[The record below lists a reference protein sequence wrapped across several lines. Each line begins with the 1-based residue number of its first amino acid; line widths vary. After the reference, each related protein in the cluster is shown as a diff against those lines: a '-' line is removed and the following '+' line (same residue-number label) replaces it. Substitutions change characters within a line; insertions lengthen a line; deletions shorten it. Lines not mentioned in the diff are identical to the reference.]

1 MPIGQPKLDSPSLRL
16 LGASRFAK
24 LAVKVNHHG
33 WSHKIGLC
41 HLIEGK
47 LYL

>member
-41 HLIEGK
+41 RLIEGK